1 MHIPLQ
7 DKGAHCRGNTSA
19 GSTLNEFCKNFAKQN
34 SRISASST
42 TGAVSREGLNHS
54 AWGRAPWLTKTNT
67 IRLPRSARTPSL
79 SSHVFS
85 SRKNARA
92 LKKKKNEG
100 LQRQTP
106 TAHHTQSYH
115 QNDFP
120 LTPHKKKKQKCDRPP
135 QNITNTN
142 PSSKHTHTHI
152 RKKDNRETPSKPRKP
167 ESPLERTHFAP
178 CALREVLSP
187 NRSELRS
194 FGTCLLYTSP
204 SPRD

>member
-92 LKKKKNEG
+92 LKKTNKQRPPKANTNSTSYPELPPDKK
-100 LQRQTP
+100 R
-106 TAHHTQSYH
+106 
-115 QNDFP
+115 
-120 LTPHKKKKQKCDRPP
+120 KQKCDRPLKTSQTRIHH
-135 QNITNTN
+135 QNTRIRTYAKRITGKRHQSRANRN
-142 PSSKHTHTHI
+142 RPSSALTLPH
-152 RKKDNRETPSKPRKP
+152 
-167 ESPLERTHFAP
+167 AP
-178 CALREVLSP
+178 
-187 NRSELRS
+187 
-194 FGTCLLYTSP
+194 
-204 SPRD
+204 